1 MHVSTNFGEEIREK
15 KSPGTNGLTEFY
27 FKALHQKIWLSSLL
41 NMLKFPTTSG
51 LSHLIWHRNSSEA
64 LHKNPTCHGLDG
76 VQRYMSGF
84 WTYISG
90 LEKPDIYRCNGI
102 CLAFEHISGLEKPD
116 IYRCICFNW
125 DRLGFHAE
133 LQKLLAQCGSQSL
146 LHLTKDFTA
155 TTPQC
160 PHHCLFY
167 PLQIL

>member
-1 MHVSTNFGEEIREK
+1 
-15 KSPGTNGLTEFY
+15 
-27 FKALHQKIWLSSLL
+27 
-41 NMLKFPTTSG
+41 MLKCPTASG

-76 VQRYMSGF
+76 VQWYISGF
-84 WTYISG
+84 WTYISGLEKPDIYRCNGICLAFEHISG